1 MGYRLE
7 VIGKKNIDFRL
18 YLITD
23 RKLVTRYA
31 SLIMAVRQAL
41 KGGIK
46 AIQLREKDMGTRDL
60 LQLAYKIRSLTAE
73 YGAKLFIN
81 DRFDIALAV
90 GADGVHLTQRSIPV
104 SHVRDI
110 VKKRLLIGV
119 STHDM
124 KEAAEA
130 EKGGADFITFG
141 PVYRTP
147 SKLRYGKPVGVDALK
162 RINKKMNI
170 PVFAIGG
177 INNSRIKDVR
187 ESGAHGA
194 AMIREVL
201 ASDDIKRKSQELINL
216 LGD

>member
-1 MGYRLE
+1 M
-7 VIGKKNIDFRL
+7 
-18 YLITD
+18 
-23 RKLVTRYA
+23 
-31 SLIMAVRQAL
+31 
-41 KGGIK
+41 
-46 AIQLREKDMGTRDL
+46 QLREKDMGTRDL
-60 LQLAYKIRSLTAE
+60 LQLAYKMRNLTAE

-81 DRFDIALAV
+81 DRFDIALAA
-90 GADGVHLTQRSIPV
+90 GADGVHLTQGSIPV
-104 SHVRDI
+104 SRVRDI

-119 STHDM
+119 STHTV
-124 KEAAEA
+124 KEAKQA

-162 RINKKMNI
+162 GIIKKMHI

-177 INNSRIKDVR
+177 IHSNRIKDVR
-187 ESGAHGA
+187 DSGAHGA

-201 ASDDIKRKSQELINL
+201 ASDDIKKKSQELINL

>member
-1 MGYRLE
+1 
-7 VIGKKNIDFRL
+7 VIGKKSIDFRL

-23 RKLVTRYA
+23 RKLVTRHA
-31 SLIMAVRQAL
+31 SLVTAVKKAL
-41 KGGIK
+41 QGGIR
-46 AIQLREKDMGTRDL
+46 AVQLREKDMGTRDL
-60 LQLAYKIRSLTAE
+60 LQLAYKMRNLTKE
-73 YGAKLFIN
+73 YKAKLFIN
-81 DRFDIALAV
+81 DRLDIALAV
-90 GADGVHLTQRSIPV
+90 GADGVHLTQSSIPV
-104 SHVRDI
+104 SKVRET
-110 VKKRLLIGV
+110 VKKKLLIGV
-119 STHDM
+119 STHAM
-124 KEAAEA
+124 KEAKEA

-147 SKLRYGKPVGVDALK
+147 SKLKYGKPVGVDVLK
-162 RINKKMNI
+162 QVIKKMNI

-177 INNSRIKDVR
+177 INNSRIKEVR